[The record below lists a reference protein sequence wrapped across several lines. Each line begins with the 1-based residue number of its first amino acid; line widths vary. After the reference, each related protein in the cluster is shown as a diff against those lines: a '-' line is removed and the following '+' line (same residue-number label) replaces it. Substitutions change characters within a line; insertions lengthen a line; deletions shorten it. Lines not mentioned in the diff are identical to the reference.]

1 MTKNEK
7 ETVISAV
14 AKIEKTIE
22 ALENKGLG
30 NSNSSKELVDV
41 KKLLESTLNR
51 DSSLEKTWTILKRTA
66 LLLTAISKLFDE
78 L

>member
-22 ALENKGLG
+22 ALEKKGLG

-41 KKLLESTLNR
+41 KTLLEDTLNR

-78 L
+78 F

>member
-41 KKLLESTLNR
+41 KNLLESTLNR

-66 LLLTAISKLFDE
+66 LLLTAISKLSDE

>member
-51 DSSLEKTWTILKRTA
+51 DLSLEKTWTILKRTA

>member
-41 KKLLESTLNR
+41 KNLLESTLNR

>member
-30 NSNSSKELVDV
+30 NSNSSKELMDV